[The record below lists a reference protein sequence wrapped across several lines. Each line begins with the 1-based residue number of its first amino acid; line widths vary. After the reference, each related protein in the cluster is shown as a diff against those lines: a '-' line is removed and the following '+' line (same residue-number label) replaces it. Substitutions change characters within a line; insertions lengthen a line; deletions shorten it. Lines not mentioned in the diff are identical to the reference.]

1 MKKIGK
7 EEEKKIER
15 EIVRVGRNKH
25 KSTIPV

>member
-15 EIVRVGRNKH
+15 EIVRVGRKH
-25 KSTIPV
+25 TSTVAM